1 MINKAKW
8 IWAKEENKVNEY
20 ADFIK
25 EFEIEAVSENAT
37 MKISVDSEYM
47 LWINGEFVSVGQ
59 FSDFPEN
66 KVYDELK
73 IGKYLKIGKNKI
85 AVTAYFQ
92 GAGSLRYKPGVRG
105 LKFALENGQDVVL
118 TDKTTLSRLSK
129 TYKNGEIHMT
139 TWQMGYGFEYDATKD
154 DEFYGENYQA
164 GKGWIEST
172 EVELL
177 TPFVS
182 PRPVKKLAISEP
194 VESKIV
200 AQGNLIRKD
209 NELLASEMM
218 ESDFLSHKKFAELFE
233 GEKTF
238 PVKLVEK
245 RQDSD
250 GIYFIVDLG
259 KECAGYLHL
268 ELETE
273 KGARVDIAHG
283 EHLRDMRVRTKI
295 SYRNFADTYICKE
308 GKQTFTHYGRRIAC
322 RYIGVHITNFK
333 TLKVGYVG
341 LKHLDYPFENEAT
354 FKCSDSLHNKIF
366 EVCMRTLKL
375 CMHEHY
381 EDCPWREQALYGSDS
396 RNASVCAHYTLGGS
410 FPFTRASLDL
420 LRQSVLDE
428 TYVNLCAPADR
439 LRTIPS
445 FTMLWLLANKEY
457 ADFSGDTTL
466 ITENW
471 GQFKK
476 MIEMFS
482 KSSSDGV
489 LQPVRLDNLDT
500 WNYYEWSSDQPWLEA
515 LLKEKGESI
524 YDGLYHI
531 FVYMAINSAIWMA
544 EKAGDYEFVQK
555 YTAFADDMKKV
566 FNEKFWDEEK
576 MLYTSHIMD
585 GKAIRFDELTQ
596 AMAVFTGICDKD
608 KEDRLLDVLAD
619 KNNGLLKLSLSYLI
633 YKYEVL
639 LSRGMKYAD
648 FVFEEIAEKWGAML
662 FEGSTTFW
670 ENEGGNESDTAG
682 SMCHAWSATPII
694 VYFKYVLGV
703 DFKDGKVRI
712 NESVPCRE
720 YFSKLDSKLPNIKEK
735 ILK

>member
-1 MINKAKW
+1 MAKW

-25 EFEIEAVSENAT
+25 EFEIESVNKDAT
-37 MKISVDSEYM
+37 IKISADSEYI
-47 LWINGEFVSVGQ
+47 LWINGEFVATGQ
-59 FSDFPEN
+59 FGDFPEN
-66 KVYDELK
+66 KVYDELDVTAF
-73 IGKYLKIGKNKI
+73 LKKGKNKI

-92 GAGSLRYKPGVRG
+92 GEGSLRYKPGVRG
-105 LKFALENGQDVVL
+105 LMFELTNGDDVISS
-118 TDKTTLSRLSK
+118 DETTLSRISK

-154 DEFYGENYQA
+154 DEFYKSDYKLGSDWNNSQ
-164 GKGWIEST
+164 I
-172 EVELL
+172 VEML
-177 TPFVS
+177 TKDVTA
-182 PRPVKKLAISEP
+182 RPVKKLKISEP
-194 VESKIV
+194 VEAKMI

-209 NELLASEMM
+209 NGLLASEMM
-218 ESDFLSHKKFAELFE
+218 ESDFLSHKKFAEFFE
-233 GEKTF
+233 GEKNF
-238 PVKLVEK
+238 PVKLIEK

-250 GIYFIVDLG
+250 GIYLIVDLG
-259 KECAGYLHL
+259 KESAGYINF
-268 ELETE
+268 TINTQ
-273 KGARVDIAHG
+273 KGARVDISHG

-295 SYRNFADTYICKE
+295 LYRNFADTYICRE

-322 RYIGVHITNFK
+322 RYIELHITNFK
-333 TLKVGYVG
+333 TLEIEYAG
-341 LKHLDYPFENEAT
+341 LKHLDYPFDNEAT
-354 FKCSDSLHNKIF
+354 FKCSDALHNKIF
-366 EVCMRTLKL
+366 ETCMRTLKL

-428 TYVNLCAPADR
+428 TYVNLCAPAAR

-457 ADFSGDTTL
+457 ADFSGDISL
-466 ITENW
+466 ISDNW
-471 GQFKK
+471 NQYKK
-476 MIEMFS
+476 MIDMFS
-482 KSSSDGV
+482 TSMTDGI
-489 LQPVRLDNLDT
+489 LKPVRLDNLDT
-500 WNYYEWSSDQPWLEA
+500 WNYYEWSEDQPWLEA

-524 YDGLYHI
+524 YDGLYHV

-544 EKAGDYEFVQK
+544 EKVGDKEFAEK
-555 YTAFADDMKKV
+555 YTEFAENMKRV

-576 MLYTSHIMD
+576 QLYTSHIMD

-596 AMAVFTGICDKD
+596 AIAVFTGICDKD

-639 LSRGMKYAD
+639 LSKGMKYAD

-682 SMCHAWSATPII
+682 SMCHAWSATPVI
-694 VYFKYVLGV
+694 VYCKYVLGV
-703 DFKDGKVRI
+703 EFKDGKI
-712 NESVPCRE
+712 SVNNSSPCRD
-720 YFSKLDSKLPNIKEK
+720 YFSRFEAKLPIAGEIVKG
-735 ILK
+735 

>member
-1 MINKAKW
+1 MINNAKW
-8 IWAKEENKVNEY
+8 IWAKEENQFNEY

-25 EFEIEAVSENAT
+25 EFEIGSVADNAT

-47 LWINGEFVSVGQ
+47 LWINGDFVSVGQ

-66 KVYDELK
+66 KVYDDVEV
-73 IGKYLKIGKNKI
+73 GQYLKCGKNII
-85 AVTAYFQ
+85 AITAYFQ
-92 GAGSLRYKPGVRG
+92 GKGSLRYKPGIRG
-105 LKFALENGQDVVL
+105 LKFVLQNGNDIIYS
-118 TDKTTLSRLSK
+118 DKTTLSRISN

-154 DEFYGENYQA
+154 DGFCSENYQSS
-164 GKGWIEST
+164 KGWKKSE
-172 EVELL
+172 EVNLL
-177 TPFVS
+177 TTNLS
-182 PRPVKKLAISEP
+182 QRPVKKLVISKP
-194 VESKIV
+194 VASAIV

-209 NELLASEMM
+209 NGLLASEMM
-218 ESDFLSHKKFAELFE
+218 ESDFLSHKKFDEIFE
-233 GEKTF
+233 GEKEF
-238 PVKLVEK
+238 PIKLVEK
-245 RQDSD
+245 RKDSN
-250 GIYFIVDLG
+250 GIYFIVDLE
-259 KECAGYLHL
+259 KESAGYLHF
-268 ELETE
+268 ELETNS
-273 KGARVDIAHG
+273 GARVDISHG

-295 SYRNFADTYICKE
+295 WYRNFADTYICKE
-308 GKQTFTHYGRRIAC
+308 GNQVFTHYGRRIAC

-333 TLKVGYVG
+333 DLKVNYVG
-341 LKHLDYPFENEAT
+341 LKHLDYPFDNEAQ

-366 EVCMRTLKL
+366 ETCMRTLKL

-396 RNASVCAHYTLGGS
+396 RNASICAHYTLGGS

-471 GQFKK
+471 EQFKK

-482 KSSSDGV
+482 SSSSEGV
-489 LQPVRLDNLDT
+489 LKPVRLNNLDT
-500 WNYYEWSSDQPWLEA
+500 WNYYEWSDDQPWLEA

-524 YDGLYHI
+524 YDGLYHV
-531 FVYMAINSAIWMA
+531 FVYMAIKSAIWMA
-544 EKAGDYEFVQK
+544 QMAGDEDFIRK
-555 YTAFADDMKKV
+555 YTAFAEDMKKV
-566 FNEKFWDEEK
+566 FNEKFWDKER

-596 AMAVFTGICDKD
+596 AMAVFTGICDED
-608 KEDRLLDVLAD
+608 KEEKLLDVLAD

-639 LSRGMKYAD
+639 LSKGMKYAD
-648 FVFEEIAEKWGAML
+648 FVFDEIAEKWGAML

-694 VYFKYVLGV
+694 VYMKYVLGIEYKNGEISV
-703 DFKDGKVRI
+703 SENPLCKDYFK
-712 NESVPCRE
+712 NYSANVP
-720 YFSKLDSKLPNIKEK
+720 LIKEK
-735 ILK
+735 ITK

>member
-1 MINKAKW
+1 MNNAKW
-8 IWAKEENKVNEY
+8 IWTKEKYEVNEY

-25 EFEIEAVSENAT
+25 EFEILEIDNNAT
-37 MKISVDSEYM
+37 IKISADSEYI
-47 LWINGEFVSVGQ
+47 LWINGEFVSAGQ

-66 KVYDELK
+66 KIYDEIK
-73 IGKYLKIGKNKI
+73 IGGFLKSGKNKI

-92 GAGSLRYKPGVRG
+92 GTGSLRYKPGIRG
-105 LKFALENGQDVVL
+105 LKFAVYNGDDVIL
-118 TDKTTLSRLSK
+118 SDKTTWSRLSK
-129 TYKNGEIHMT
+129 TYKNGEIHLT
-139 TWQMGYGFEYDATKD
+139 TKQMGYGFEYDATKD
-154 DEFYGENYQA
+154 DGFYNESYKADG
-164 GKGWIEST
+164 GWEESA

-177 TPFVS
+177 STAVL
-182 PRPVKKLAISEP
+182 PRPVKKLVISKP
-194 VESKIV
+194 VKATIV

-209 NELLASEMM
+209 KGLLASELM
-218 ESDFLSHKKFAELFE
+218 ESDFLSHKKFAEFFE

-238 PVKLVEK
+238 PVSLIEK

-259 KECAGYLHL
+259 KESAGYLNF
-268 ELETE
+268 ELETNE
-273 KGARVDIAHG
+273 GTRIDIAHG

-295 SYRNFADTYICKE
+295 WYRNFADTYICKE
-308 GKQTFTHYGRRIAC
+308 GRQNFTHYGRRIAC

-333 TLKVGYVG
+333 NLKLNYVG

-354 FKCSDSLHNKIF
+354 FKCSDTLHNKIF

-410 FPFTRASLDL
+410 FQFTRASLDL

-471 GQFKK
+471 AQFKK
-476 MIEMFS
+476 MIEIFS
-482 KSSSDGV
+482 ASSSDGI
-489 LQPVRLDNLDT
+489 LKPVRLDNVDT
-500 WNYYEWSSDQPWLEA
+500 WNYYEWSDDQPWLEA

-544 EKAGDYEFVQK
+544 DKAGDSEFIKK
-555 YTAFADDMKKV
+555 YTAFAEGMKKV

-576 MLYTSHIMD
+576 QLYTSHIMN

-596 AMAVFTGICDKD
+596 AMAVFTGICGKD
-608 KEDRLLDVLAD
+608 REDRLLDVLAD

-639 LSRGMKYAD
+639 LSKGMKYAD

-694 VYFKYVLGV
+694 VYFKYVLGTE
-703 DFKDGKVRI
+703 FKDGEISV
-712 NESVPCRE
+712 NENAPCRK
-720 YFSKLDSKLPNIKEK
+720 YFSKVEAKLPV
-735 ILK
+735 LK